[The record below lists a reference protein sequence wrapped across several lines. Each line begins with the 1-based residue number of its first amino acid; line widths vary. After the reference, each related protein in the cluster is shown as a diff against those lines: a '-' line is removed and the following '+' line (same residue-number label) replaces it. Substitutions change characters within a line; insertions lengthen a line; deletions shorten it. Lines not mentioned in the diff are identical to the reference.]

1 MTTLIENHIRKILEI
16 GCQIKKYDSLIVFL
30 PEESKEIET
39 ILLELRFEYKINK
52 IYFIKNNYERL
63 YEFLKL
69 NPTDNEIKKYI
80 KKYPK
85 INKNFKVINFYT
97 EDYSGYLYKL
107 NYEIYDKYSKY
118 LKNEYEINKEI
129 YNILEHLPKII
140 TPCPTYEWSKKLFGS
155 KLKKDK
161 LWNLVAS
168 TIPTKEELQEEILKL
183 KKIKEYL
190 NKLSIK
196 ELTFYTEEGT
206 DFRLS
211 LTKNSTWISG
221 TNKINGIEY
230 FPNFPSY
237 EIFTA
242 PDYEQ
247 VDGKIIIN
255 KPSYLYGIKIDK
267 AELEFYKGRL
277 VSCQSDNKKWN
288 KIVMDERN
296 GLNRIGEISLVTNDN
311 PISRLNFLFNSQ
323 LIDENIGC
331 HLALGSAY
339 SKCNKVPDFIINK
352 IGMHHY
358 NFNDSMFH
366 QDLVFGDDTITV
378 EAKTKNK
385 TLLLIKEGK
394 WQI

>member
-39 ILLELRFEYKINK
+39 ILLELRFEYKIKK

-183 KKIKEYL
+183 KKI
-190 NKLSIK
+190 
-196 ELTFYTEEGT
+196 
-206 DFRLS
+206 
-211 LTKNSTWISG
+211 
-221 TNKINGIEY
+221 
-230 FPNFPSY
+230 
-237 EIFTA
+237 
-242 PDYEQ
+242 
-247 VDGKIIIN
+247 
-255 KPSYLYGIKIDK
+255 
-267 AELEFYKGRL
+267 
-277 VSCQSDNKKWN
+277 
-288 KIVMDERN
+288 
-296 GLNRIGEISLVTNDN
+296 
-311 PISRLNFLFNSQ
+311 
-323 LIDENIGC
+323 
-331 HLALGSAY
+331 
-339 SKCNKVPDFIINK
+339 
-352 IGMHHY
+352 
-358 NFNDSMFH
+358 
-366 QDLVFGDDTITV
+366 
-378 EAKTKNK
+378 
-385 TLLLIKEGK
+385 
-394 WQI
+394 